1 MLISADTHIPFP
13 RPLVYSTYRDK
24 LIELIPFMPNIRQIT
39 IQSREEGDR
48 SITFVNE
55 WHGGGDIPTA
65 ARAFL
70 NESMLSWTER
80 AVWQEDAY
88 TTDWRIET
96 HAFTAAVN
104 CGGKNQFLEDGS
116 GTLIRSRGE
125 LTIDAAKLKD
135 VPSFLAGMVSG
146 LVEDFLS
153 KKIGPNL
160 VQMGDGYGTIWNSN
174 RGRSSGCTRRCEL

>member
-39 IQSREEGDR
+39 IQSHEEGDR
-48 SITFVNE
+48 SMTFVNE

-160 VQMGDGYGTIWNSN
+160 VQMGDGVRHYLEQQA
-174 RGRSSGCTRRCEL
+174 REEQRLHKAM